1 MNKKYFW
8 LLFLGVL
15 FLGGCGL
22 QTETMDNQKVI
33 EENVVRKTGEIK
45 TKVGDEYLLST
56 NEEIVNITSNKENLD
71 NYLKKKVRVEGMFSG
86 STLYVDK
93 IEIVP

>member
-1 MNKKYFW
+1 MKNMVVVV
-8 LLFLGVL
+8 FLTA
-15 FLGGCGL
+15 FIFGGCT
-22 QTETMDNQKVI
+22 QKNSASDNQKVV
-33 EENVVRKTGEIK
+33 EENIVQKTGEIK
-45 TKVGDEYLLST
+45 TKIGDEYLLST
-56 NEEIVNITSNKENLD
+56 SEEIVNITSNKDDLD

>member
-1 MNKKYFW
+1 VYNLQNKSHQK
-8 LLFLGVL
+8 
-15 FLGGCGL
+15 
-22 QTETMDNQKVI
+22 NQKVV
-33 EENVVRKTGEIK
+33 EENIVQKTGEIK

-56 NEEIVNITSNKENLD
+56 GEEIVNITSNKENLD

-93 IEIVP
+93 IEIIP